1 MRQRDPPAAWNLLA
15 RFRQRALQDDDAVL
29 SRTVADEQLDMVLD
43 HTRLGAL
50 VATAFAVFFALQLRG
65 DELPAPLVDGWLAV
79 KLAVAGWRF
88 FRGMVYQRQGRPGG
102 AAWRRSTDIWLLVDG
117 LVWGVAGL
125 TLMAEPVPL
134 AALAG
139 AVMAC
144 VSSVATFG
152 LQFSKRSTAAYVAPM
167 LALTALGLFLRADEF
182 GTIGGTGLLMLLGLL
197 LATSAA
203 SERRLVDG
211 LLLRLRAQ
219 ALSVEKDEALKVALR
234 EKAVRTQF
242 LGSVSHE
249 LRTPLHGI
257 LGLARLLHLEASDNA
272 VARRVE
278 LIESSGM
285 HLLGLVNDL
294 LDISRLESGQ
304 LVMRS
309 ERFELVS
316 QVEALADIYAVR
328 AEDKGLRFS
337 VALGIARPCWVIG
350 DPARLRQV
358 LHNLLGNAVKFT
370 ARGSVSLTLSRDV
383 ANGLFSAEVA
393 DTGPGIAEDDLEHVF
408 EAFRQLGGAKLQP
421 SEGAGLGLTI
431 ARDIAQ
437 AMGGNI
443 TLRSTVGA
451 GTTVMLTAD
460 LPDAPQAEVGGATG
474 EPSTMSAS
482 ASSLAPLHSPSRVLI
497 AEDDDVNALIA
508 TAYLDH
514 FGIESER
521 VADGRQAVRHALR
534 EVNRPDL
541 VLMDCRMPEMDGLQ
555 ATREIRAQ
563 ERTLGLA
570 RIPVIALT
578 ATASNTHRDEC
589 MDAGMDDF
597 MSKPYTREAL
607 SAVLER
613 WAGAGAPESTRQG
626 APVSGD
632 GGQPDA

>member
-1 MRQRDPPAAWNLLA
+1 MRHPQPPAAWNLFA
-15 RFRQRALQDDDAVL
+15 RVRQRTLPGADASL
-29 SRTVADEQLDMVLD
+29 RETVADEQLDMVLN

-65 DELPAPLVDGWLAV
+65 DQLPAPLVDAWLAA
-79 KLAVAGWRF
+79 KLLVAGWRIY
-88 FRGMVYQRQGRPGG
+88 RGVVYERRGRPGG
-102 AAWRRSTDIWLLVDG
+102 AAWRRATDGWLLVDG
-117 LVWGVAGL
+117 TVWGVAGMA
-125 TLMAEPVPL
+125 LMAAPVPL

-197 LATSAA
+197 LATSVA

-219 ALSVEKDEALKVALR
+219 ALSVEKDEALKTALR
-234 EKAVRTQF
+234 EKAVRSQF

-257 LGLARLLHLEASDNA
+257 LGLARLLHLEATDDT

-278 LIESSGM
+278 LIESSGV

-294 LDISRLESGQ
+294 LDISRLEAGR

-328 AEDKGLRFS
+328 ADDKGLRFA
-337 VALGIARPCWVIG
+337 VTLNIARPCWVLG

-370 ARGSVSLTLSRDV
+370 PRGSVMLTLSRD
-383 ANGLFSAEVA
+383 AASGRFSAEVT
-393 DTGPGIAEDDLEHVF
+393 DTGPGIAEEDMVHVF
-408 EAFRQLGGAKLQP
+408 EAFRQLEGANLQP

-437 AMGGNI
+437 AMGGDV
-443 TLRSTVGA
+443 TLSSTLGA
-451 GTTVMLTAD
+451 GTTVLLTAD
-460 LPDAPQAEVGGATG
+460 LPDAPLAGAAG
-474 EPSTMSAS
+474 EPTVASVSAP
-482 ASSLAPLHSPSRVLI
+482 AAVPSPRRVLI
-497 AEDDDVNALIA
+497 AEDDEVNALIA
-508 TAYLDH
+508 TAYLEH
-514 FGIESER
+514 FGLESER

-541 VLMDCRMPEMDGLQ
+541 VLMDCRMPVMDGLQ

-563 ERTLGLA
+563 ERTLGLR

-578 ATASNTHRDEC
+578 ATASNTHRDQC

-597 MSKPYTREAL
+597 MSKPYTRAELA
-607 SAVLER
+607 AVLER
-613 WAGAGAPESTRQG
+613 WAGVGSPAVPGP
-626 APVSGD
+626 P
-632 GGQPDA
+632 